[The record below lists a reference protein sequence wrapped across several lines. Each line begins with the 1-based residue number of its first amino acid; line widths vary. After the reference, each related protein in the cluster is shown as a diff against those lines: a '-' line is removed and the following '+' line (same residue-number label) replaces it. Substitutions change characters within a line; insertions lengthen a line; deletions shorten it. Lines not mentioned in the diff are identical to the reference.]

1 MPRLSHKEKRAETRR
16 CLMAAAARAFA
27 RNGLERTSIDQV
39 AEDAGFTKGAFYANF
54 KSKKELFL
62 AMLDERFGERMEE
75 IERVIGGEGTAS
87 EKASR
92 AGEDFAAMLEA
103 DPDWNRLFFEFNAYA
118 NRDED
123 FREEL
128 LTRYRWMRQR
138 LAKSLEE
145 RAEEL
150 GLPASLSG
158 EQLATMA
165 IAIGNGFAL
174 EAMLEPEAVPAGT
187 LGTMLTVFFA
197 GVRAQAGATKGASS

>member
-1 MPRLSHKEKRAETRR
+1 MPRLSNQEKRAETRR

-27 RNGLERTSIDQV
+27 RQGLDRTSIDQV
-39 AEDAGFTKGAFYANF
+39 AEDAGYTKGAFYANF
-54 KSKKELFL
+54 KNKKELFL

-75 IERVIGGEGTAS
+75 VERVIAGEGTAS

-103 DPDWNRLFFEFNAYA
+103 DPDWNRIFFEFNAYA
-118 NRDED
+118 NRDAD

-128 LTRYRWMRQR
+128 LTRYRWMRER
-138 LAKSLEE
+138 LAAALEE
-145 RAEEL
+145 RAAEL
-150 GLPASLSG
+150 GLPPSLSG
-158 EQLATMA
+158 ELLATMA

-187 LGTMLTVFFA
+187 LGTMLSIFFA
-197 GVRAQAGATKGASS
+197 GVRCTESSTQ

>member
-1 MPRLSHKEKRAETRR
+1 MPRRSNKEKRAETRR

-54 KSKKELFL
+54 KNKKELFL

-75 IERVIGGEGTAS
+75 IERALASEGTAS

-92 AGEDFAAMLEA
+92 AGEDFAAMIEA
-103 DPDWNRLFFEFNAYA
+103 NPDWNRLFFEFNAYA

-128 LTRYRWMRQR
+128 LTRYRWMRER
-138 LAKSLEE
+138 LAAALEG

-150 GLPASLSG
+150 GLPAALSG

-187 LGTMLTVFFA
+187 LGTMLTIFFA
-197 GVRAQAGATKGASS
+197 GVRAQAAPAAGASS